1 VSKVDGR
8 EDGKLIVVS
17 NAEPYKHIY
26 GKGGQV
32 LCQEVGGGLTTAMN
46 PQMRKTGGTW
56 IAYGRGEADFEVAD
70 SGGEIKVPANPDDQ
84 AEKKYTLKR
93 IDFKTSVYD
102 NFYRG
107 YSNKVLWPIFHS
119 FPTRADLHHEMDYWK
134 QGYLPANEKYA
145 RAVIAAYEPG
155 DMVWIHDYH
164 LALVPQ
170 MVREEI
176 RDAKIGVF
184 WHIPWPPWE
193 NFPKIPHSKE
203 LLEGLMSA
211 DLLGFHIDDYV
222 ENFFKSVEKL
232 GGDAR
237 TDKKICCIDNSFIK
251 VNHYPLGVDFG
262 FFDETEARDE
272 KRFREEYGAGNII
285 LGVDRQ
291 DYSKCIPERIRG
303 FEEFIKKNPSYKED
317 VTLIQRT
324 PESRTE
330 IEEYQIERDDI
341 NKDVSAFNGRHGNHS
356 WVPIKLLWRGVPQ
369 NELISEYRM
378 ADVALITPG
387 IDGMNLVSKEFIAA
401 NREPKVLILSQF
413 AGSSK
418 QLDGALLVN
427 PYDRKE
433 VAARIKQA
441 LEMDDGEKK
450 DRWRELR
457 RTIKKEDLPSWADS
471 FLTDLG
477 GGRQQALSST
487 LDVGEEQVP
496 NAHPIRSA
504 GCSGAV

>member
-1 VSKVDGR
+1 MNGR
-8 EDGKLIVVS
+8 ENGKLIVVS

-70 SGGEIKVPANPDDQ
+70 SRGEIKVPETSSDQ
-84 AEKKYTLKR
+84 SGKQYTLKR
-93 IDFKTSVYD
+93 IDFNTSIYD

-119 FPTRADLHHEMDYWK
+119 FPTRADLQHERDYWK

-145 RAVIAAYEPG
+145 RAVINAHEPG
-155 DMVWIHDYH
+155 DRIWVHDYH
-164 LALVPQ
+164 LALVPHL
-170 MVREEI
+170 VRQEI
-176 RDAKIGVF
+176 SQAKIGVF

-193 NFPKIPHSKE
+193 NFLKIPHSKE
-203 LLEGLMSA
+203 LLRGLIAA
-211 DLLGFHIDDYV
+211 DLLGFHVEDYV
-222 ENFFKSVEKL
+222 ENFLKTTTKL
-232 GGDAR
+232 GGEIKTSR
-237 TDKKICCIDNSFIK
+237 GICSMNNTSLK
-251 VNHYPLGVDFG
+251 VDHYPLGIDFD
-262 FFDETEARDE
+262 FFNGSETKDKE
-272 KRFREEYGAGNII
+272 RFEREYSAGNII

-303 FEEFIKKNPSYKED
+303 FEELIRKNPSYRED

-324 PESRTE
+324 PESRTN

-341 NKDVSAFNGRHGNHS
+341 NRDVSAFNGRHGNHS
-356 WVPIKLLWRGVPQ
+356 WIPIKLLWQGISQ
-369 NELISEYRM
+369 SELINEYRM

-387 IDGMNLVSKEFIAA
+387 IDGMNLVSKEFVAA
-401 NREPKVLILSQF
+401 NKEPKVLILSQF

-427 PYDRKE
+427 PYDRSE
-433 VAARIKQA
+433 VATSIKRA
-441 LEMDDGEKK
+441 LEMSDREKK
-450 DRWRELR
+450 DRWENLR
-457 RTIKKEDLPSWADS
+457 TAVKQENLPRWSNNYLSDLDEIHNSN
-471 FLTDLG
+471 
-477 GGRQQALSST
+477 T
-487 LDVGEEQVP
+487 LKSVLVE
-496 NAHPIRSA
+496 NR
-504 GCSGAV
+504 